1 MRKTILICLIALC
14 GSTMIYKGINTIN
27 AIYFSI
33 LISGMLYYLYAN
45 LLEIKKPTSQSLAT
59 EEVGNHSESYL
70 RNNSL
75 KS

>member
-1 MRKTILICLIALC
+1 MSKTILTSLITLS
-14 GSTMIYKGINTIN
+14 GSILIYKGVNTIN

-33 LISGMLYYLYAN
+33 LIACSLCYIYAT
-45 LLEIKKPTSQSLAT
+45 LKLIKKPTSQSLAT
-59 EEVGNHSESYL
+59 EEVGNQSESYL